1 MSVQRR
7 IPLLEQAVN
16 VCSKKKIQN
25 NPTPRTSGKHLQ
37 RKYKTKT
44 DTQDKNIH
52 HILINV
58 IFLRPALLIIMD
70 QLLDSSVLLQ
80 CNFLYAHNQISKNM
94 TLLIQ

>member
-58 IFLRPALLIIMD
+58 IFLRPVLLIIMD
-70 QLLDSSVLLQ
+70 QLLDSCAVAMQLFICPQSD
-80 CNFLYAHNQISKNM
+80 F
-94 TLLIQ
+94 